1 MISALYSL
9 LPVSNKPPG
18 SHVIGMTLGGT
29 KERFLNKHIVKFFFE
44 LHSGCIKFYD
54 LNEDSVGYSAG
65 LHPSQASESRVKS
78 SHL

>member
-1 MISALYSL
+1 
-9 LPVSNKPPG
+9 
-18 SHVIGMTLGGT
+18 MTLGGT

-65 LHPSQASESRVKS
+65 LHTGKRSDPSQASESRVKS